1 MLLKVV
7 GAMFAAAQC
16 HPAHA
21 CLSSAFYTIPRC
33 TSHCRPYPPNPPSHR
48 FSGPGG
54 RFDDR
59 RRVGFEDRRRRSR
72 SRSRSRDG
80 RKRSRSEE
88 RRTHH
93 KQHEEEEVSRCCCGW
108 WLLSARR
115 LAAVSLFVFLS
126 SPTWPACTAAIPLLL
141 PTLPASPSFS
151 PQDEEEFQRR
161 VAAALE
167 AQQADDEDR
176 LIEER
181 RRRRQE
187 ILAKHRSQQDLSTM
201 AAAPTATELAQR
213 PQQEG
218 QPPAEGQQAEG
229 NGQPAAGAAGAS
241 APPSATGTPQRGR
254 PASAAGEG
262 GEAAGED
269 GEPELSDNEE
279 AVMEELGTTQVGWP
293 AGLQDVS
300 GGWIGSVWAASAAAL
315 LTDCLLLEGRGVRSC
330 AWLCQLLRCTMVQHL
345 SLCLM
350 TPCLSM
356 RLPCRAGWCAGHL
369 PSRRP
374 RAGGGP

>member
-1 MLLKVV
+1 MLPVPASLLCR
-7 GAMFAAAQC
+7 APC
-16 HPAHA
+16 HVAPHT
-21 CLSSAFYTIPRC
+21 AFLTRY
-33 TSHCRPYPPNPPSHR
+33 PPSHR

-72 SRSRSRDG
+72 SRSRDG

-88 RRTHH
+88 RRAHH
-93 KQHEEEEVSRCCCGW
+93 KQHEEEEVSRSCCGW

-115 LAAVSLFVFLS
+115 LAAVSLSVFLS
-126 SPTWPACTAAIPLLL
+126 RLTWSACTVAIPLLL
-141 PTLPASPSFS
+141 PTLPASPSFI

-161 VAAALE
+161 VVAALE

-213 PQQEG
+213 PQQAG
-218 QPPAEGQQAEG
+218 QPPAAGQQAEG

-254 PASAAGEG
+254 PANAAGEG

-279 AVMEELGTTQVGWP
+279 AVMEELGTTQVGGR
-293 AGLQDVS
+293 AELQDVS
-300 GGWIGSVWAASAAAL
+300 GGCIGSVWAASAAAL
-315 LTDCLLLEGRGVRSC
+315 LTACLPLEARGVCTCASC
-330 AWLCQLLRCTMVQHL
+330 ASCCAALHGAAPVAMV
-345 SLCLM
+345 S
-350 TPCLSM
+350 
-356 RLPCRAGWCAGHL
+356 
-369 PSRRP
+369 
-374 RAGGGP
+374 